1 MQIKLVLNSRTVKC
15 LQKSLG
21 EDRVTI
27 LGRDVDG
34 YVEVSFEIRHD
45 MDALYL
51 IHAGQDSGLE
61 LAHYGSNGKPVE
73 NKVEV
78 TVA

>member
-1 MQIKLVLNSRTVKC
+1 MQIKLAINPRTFKHLV
-15 LQKSLG
+15 KSLG
-21 EDRVTI
+21 EDRVSVI
-27 LGRDVDG
+27 SIDADG
-34 YVEVSFEIRHD
+34 YVETSFEIRHD

-61 LAHYGSNGKPVE
+61 LAHYGPNGKPEE